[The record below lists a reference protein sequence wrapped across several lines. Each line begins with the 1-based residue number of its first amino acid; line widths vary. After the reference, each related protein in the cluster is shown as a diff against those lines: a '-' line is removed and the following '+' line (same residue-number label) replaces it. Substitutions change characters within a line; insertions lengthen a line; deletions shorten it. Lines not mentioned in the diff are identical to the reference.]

1 MDYNDYILVLVVS
14 DILMSLWRRVE
25 YENIVYKS
33 TSISEVYIRD
43 KTKNANFFFKA
54 FKVE

>member
-1 MDYNDYILVLVVS
+1 MDYNEYILVLGVS
-14 DILMSLWRRVE
+14 NISMSLWRLVE
-25 YENIVYKS
+25 YKDIVYKI
-33 TSISEVYIRD
+33 TSIAEVYIRD